1 MADCL
6 WELQKVVFTAL
17 SGDGALS
24 ALVTGVYSHVP
35 QDTAFPY
42 IKFSDM
48 GGQDW
53 STKTS
58 SGIKSQLV
66 LDVFSR
72 GRGSKESLAILKEVK
87 RILNDATLTM
97 SGCTMVSMKF
107 NGSNAKQLIDGLTW
121 QGSIGF
127 NVLVAES

>member
-6 WELQKVVFTAL
+6 WELQKAVFTAL

-48 GGQDW
+48 GAQDW

-58 SGIKSQLV
+58 SGIKSQLA

-87 RILNDATLTM
+87 RILADATLTM

-107 NGSNAKQLIDGLTW
+107 NGLGAKQLIDGLTW